1 MKDSSKNSKLKE
13 ARIAMNLT
21 QEQLADKVNISRQTV
36 NLIENGKYNPS
47 IELCINLC
55 KCLGKTLDEIFWK

>member
-1 MKDSSKNSKLKE
+1 MKDNSKNSKLKE
-13 ARIAMNLT
+13 ARIMMNLT